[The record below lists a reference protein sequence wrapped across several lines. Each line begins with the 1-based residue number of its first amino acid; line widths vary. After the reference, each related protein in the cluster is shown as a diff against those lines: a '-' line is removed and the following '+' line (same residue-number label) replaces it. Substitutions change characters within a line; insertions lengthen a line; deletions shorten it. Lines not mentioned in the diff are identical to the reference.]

1 MKVLLIVVGRQGSL
15 LAQATADFERRASRY
30 WNLEVTEVKDDS
42 RMLQRIPPGVEI
54 VALTRDGKAWSS
66 TQLAS
71 YLSGLGL
78 QGSAGAAFLIGGAAG
93 LSPDIISGAH
103 KTMSMSC
110 MTFTHELARLL
121 FTEQLY
127 RAGTIVRGEPY
138 HKART

>member
-1 MKVLLIVVGRQGSL
+1 M
-15 LAQATADFERRASRY
+15 LADATADFERRASRY
-30 WNLEVTEVKDDS
+30 WSLEVAEVKDDS

-66 TQLAS
+66 SQLAA
-71 YLSGLGL
+71 YLNDLAV
-78 QGSAGAAFLIGGAAG
+78 QGKAGAAFLIGGALG
-93 LSPDIISGAH
+93 LSPEIISRAN
-103 KTMSMSC
+103 KTMSMSN

-138 HKART
+138 HKARS